1 MRQRFWLAP
10 GIVFVVALAVYLRTA
25 PAGLTW
31 AHDSADGGDLI
42 AAALVRGVPHPS
54 GYPTFILLARL
65 FTRLPWHTP
74 AWRVT
79 LISMLSGA
87 AAAALT
93 AATVQRLAGHT
104 GDSGGFESASRHL
117 SDEGTE
123 RPAIGWRSSI
133 VSSLLF
139 VTPGIIAGLAL
150 AFSPLLWGQATVA
163 EVYAL
168 NACLATLV
176 IWALVRWRYSAM
188 SGWAVVAGVAF
199 GVALGNHLT
208 SIWLT
213 PLVAICLIMPPVQ
226 PARRV
231 RAVVSFALA
240 TCAGLLV
247 YGYLPL
253 AAAAYPPVNWGNPQ
267 SAAGFWW
274 LVSGQL
280 YRPFALAVGWPE
292 ALGRLSAWSSL
303 MWREFLPW
311 GVALALAGLA
321 WLWQADRFVALGML
335 VSLALGL
342 SWAIGY
348 DTTDSLLTLLPGW
361 VMIALWIGLG
371 MVWLLNLLQRI
382 GRRAALATGLVGLAL
397 LAVPLTLNWAALDLS
412 KDREAE
418 DFLDAVLQAAE
429 PDAIVLTVGDR
440 ATFALWYARYG
451 LDRRP
456 DIIPVS
462 RDLWA
467 LESYR
472 RTVGTTHPALAGREP
487 PSELISLLSS
497 LLQHRRAVYLAQ
509 VSEVS
514 ADLAEP
520 PLLRG
525 SPYRLRREAL
535 VLPSDTSAGWVLW
548 RLEPAP

>member
-10 GIVFVVALAVYLRTA
+10 VIVFVIALVVYLKTA
-25 PAGLTW
+25 PPGLTW

-42 AAALVRGVPHPS
+42 AAAVVRGVPHPS

-65 FTRLPWHTP
+65 FIRLPWHTP
-74 AWRVT
+74 AWQVT

-93 AATVQRLAGHT
+93 TATVQRFASQT
-104 GDSGGFESASRHL
+104 GNSGGVELTAGYPG
-117 SDEGTE
+117 DEGAE
-123 RPAIGWRSSI
+123 ELAIAWRSSI

-139 VTPGIIAGLAL
+139 VAPGIIAGLAL

-168 NACLATLV
+168 HACLAALV
-176 IWALVRWRYSAM
+176 IWALVHWRYNAM
-188 SGWAVVAGVAF
+188 TRWAVMAGFAF

-213 PLVAICLIMPPVQ
+213 PLVAICLIAPPVQ
-226 PARRV
+226 PTRRV
-231 RAVVSFALA
+231 RAVASFALA
-240 TCAGLLV
+240 TSAGLLV
-247 YGYLPL
+247 YVYLPL
-253 AAAAYPPVNWGNPQ
+253 AAAAAPPVNWGNPQ

-274 LVSGQL
+274 VVSGQI

-303 MWREFLPW
+303 LWREFLPW
-311 GVALALAGLA
+311 SVALALAGLA
-321 WLWQADRFVALGML
+321 WLWQADRLVALGML

-342 SWAIGY
+342 CWAIGY

-361 VMIALWIGLG
+361 VMISLWIGLG

-382 GRRAALATGLVGLAL
+382 DRRAALATGLVGLAL
-397 LAVPLTLNWAALDLS
+397 LVVPLARNWTALDLS

-418 DFLDAVLQAAE
+418 DFLDAVLQTAE
-429 PDAIVLTVGDR
+429 PDAMVLTVGDR

-462 RDLWA
+462 RDLWT

-472 RTVGTTHPALAGREP
+472 RTVGTTYPSIAGPEP
-487 PSELISLLSS
+487 PSELASFLASLF
-497 LLQHRRAVYLAQ
+497 QQKRPVYLAQ
-509 VSEVS
+509 VGEVF
-514 ADLAEP
+514 AGLAEP
-520 PLLRG
+520 PLLQG
-525 SPYRLRREAL
+525 SSYRLRREAV
-535 VLPSDTSAGWVLW
+535 VLPSDTSTGWVLW
-548 RLEPAP
+548 RLESSP